1 MVRWIDLR
9 ISLRK
14 SLSFCF
20 FAQLTRLAGLCF
32 YSLIITTCL
41 SNFFETNYYFTSNG
55 TVRLTKL
62 ICGSLSVGWCASKWL
77 HLRVFW
83 GGQTFFPQ
91 KTAIFEVNSNN
102 SSWKRCPIA
111 HTAQMWYGGSWAQ
124 PSGQD
129 REKKTIHRVMVWGV
143 QHISIII
150 SRKNMRK
157 IYGAMGSCK
166 VPWPIGRKKEASS
179 LMKPTRSGQW

>member
-1 MVRWIDLR
+1 MKKFKL
-9 ISLRK
+9 L
-14 SLSFCF
+14 F
-20 FAQLTRLAGLCF
+20 FYAQSTRLAGLCF

-77 HLRVFW
+77 HLRVFL
-83 GGQTFFPQ
+83 GEVRHFSPQ
-91 KTAIFEVNSNN
+91 KTAIFQVNSNN

-129 REKKTIHRVMVWGV
+129 REKKLYTGWWFE
-143 QHISIII
+143 HISIII
-150 SRKNMRK
+150 CRKNMRK
-157 IYGAMGSCK
+157 IYGAM
-166 VPWPIGRKKEASS
+166 VV
-179 LMKPTRSGQW
+179 